1 MAVKNNGVVAVPVM
15 TNVTKPA
22 FAGALA
28 LGHRTDRPR
37 VPGLWCAVAK
47 TRILATT
54 RVAELAELTT
64 DLTGKRKRVRV

>member
-37 VPGLWCAVAK
+37 VPWCAVAK